1 MQQISIVFSLLSLAW
16 GASRGYFIQRSQ
28 DAADPNPALGM
39 VVMRVFPL
47 MLVIVLNSLV
57 LWVFI
62 GGFLGPWIFPPLHV
76 NFLIIFCSLKGGK
89 ILRKRRMRRMG
100 RMRRNALVTQRT
112 TWRLEPRDNYFML
125 KDFTFSVWLP
135 SVVGNITKFPE
146 MFIISS
152 VASLAAKV
160 ATLTAQSFWP

>member
-1 MQQISIVFSLLSLAW
+1 MQQISIVLSLLSLTW
-16 GASRGYFIQRSQ
+16 GASRGYFIQRLQ

-39 VVMRVFPL
+39 VVTRVFPL

-62 GGFLGPWIFPPLHV
+62 GGFLGPWIFPPLLV

-89 ILRKRRMRRMG
+89 ILRKRWMRRMG

-112 TWRLEPRDNYFML
+112 TRRL
-125 KDFTFSVWLP
+125 
-135 SVVGNITKFPE
+135 
-146 MFIISS
+146 
-152 VASLAAKV
+152 
-160 ATLTAQSFWP
+160 